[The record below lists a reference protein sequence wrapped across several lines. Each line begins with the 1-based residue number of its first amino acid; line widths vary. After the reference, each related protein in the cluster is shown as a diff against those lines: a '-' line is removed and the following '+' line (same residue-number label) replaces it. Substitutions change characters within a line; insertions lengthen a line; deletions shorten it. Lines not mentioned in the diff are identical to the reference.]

1 MNFLITLTLAVLF
14 SALHA
19 LNAWLFEFANLTAHI
34 SLIYLPAFLRMFN
47 ILVMG
52 PIYGTLA
59 TFIAGVI
66 LLFWFNEPLSLGLLN
81 IVASCAGPLIA
92 MMGFR
97 IYFKRRVQLT
107 SLKDLAIVT
116 VVYAICNSLLHHTI
130 WSMLGNES
138 FMETNSTLWMLIGD
152 LNGALLGAYL
162 FKASLDYLEKKGF
175 NFSEPSQPNK

>member
-1 MNFLITLTLAVLF
+1 MNFLLTLTLAVLY

-59 TFIAGVI
+59 TFIGGVI
-66 LLFWFNEPLSLGLLN
+66 LLFWFNEPLSLGFLN
-81 IVASCAGPLIA
+81 IAASCAGPLIA

-97 IYFKRRVQLT
+97 IYFKRRIQLT

-116 VVYAICNSLLHHTI
+116 VVYAICNSLLHHAI
-130 WSMLGNES
+130 WSILDS
-138 FMETNSTLWMLIGD
+138 DQLIETNSSIWMFVGD

-162 FKASLDYLEKKGF
+162 LKASLDYLTKKGF
-175 NFSEPSQPNK
+175 NFSEPSQSKN

>member
-1 MNFLITLTLAVLF
+1 MNLLLTLFLALLF
-14 SALHA
+14 SALHV
-19 LNAWLFEFANLTAHI
+19 LNAWLFEFANLSSHV

-52 PIYGTLA
+52 PLYGTLA
-59 TFIAGVI
+59 TFIGGII

-92 MMGFR
+92 MMSFR
-97 IYFKRRVQLT
+97 IYFKRRIQLT

-116 VVYAICNSLLHHTI
+116 VIYAICNSLLHHAI
-130 WSMLGNES
+130 WSILDS
-138 FMETNSTLWMLIGD
+138 DQLIETNSSIWMFVGD

-162 FKASLDYLEKKGF
+162 FKASLDYLAKKGF
-175 NFSEPSQPNK
+175 NFSEPSQPNH

>member
-1 MNFLITLTLAVLF
+1 MNFLITLILAVLF
-14 SALHA
+14 PALHV
-19 LNAWLFEFANLTAHI
+19 LNAWLFEFANLSSHV

-59 TFIAGVI
+59 TFIGGVI

-97 IYFKRRVQLT
+97 IYFKRRIQLT

-116 VVYAICNSLLHHTI
+116 VVYAICNSLLHHAI
-130 WSMLGNES
+130 WSILDS
-138 FMETNSTLWMLIGD
+138 DQLIETNSSIWMFVGD

-162 FKASLDYLEKKGF
+162 LKASLDYLTKKGF